1 MGWGEVEIAAPA
13 IARSAEG
20 PSRTPP
26 SPLAGEGWGGGA
38 ALLKE
43 AHALADKGEFDL
55 AEQACHKALAINP
68 LAAVPYFL
76 LAQLAQIKGN
86 FELAKEY
93 LNKAIY
99 LDHRFVAAYLE
110 LAALCERAD
119 EMPRAQTLRRAA
131 LGIVRTMPGGEII
144 EQYETTAGEL
154 TQWLAQ
160 WEHDVT

>member
-1 MGWGEVEIAAPA
+1 M
-13 IARSAEG
+13 
-20 PSRTPP
+20 
-26 SPLAGEGWGGGA
+26 
-38 ALLKE
+38 
-43 AHALADKGEFDL
+43 
-55 AEQACHKALAINP
+55 
-68 LAAVPYFL
+68 
-76 LAQLAQIKGN
+76 AQLAQIKGN

-110 LAALCERAD
+110 LAALFERAD

-160 WEHDVT
+160 WEHDIT